1 MADISISDVKKLA
14 QLSKIKLT
22 EDELKQYQVEITSIL
37 GFVEQLKS
45 INTDGVEETSQV
57 TGLVNVTRKDE
68 ISDYGV
74 SKEELLK
81 NAPNQEKGYIR
92 VRRVL

>member
-1 MADISISDVKKLA
+1 MAEVSIDDVKKLA
-14 QLSKIKLT
+14 HLSKIKLS
-22 EDELKQYQVEITSIL
+22 EAELKQYQAEITSIL

-45 INTDGVEETSQV
+45 IDTTDVEETSQV
-57 TGLVNVTRKDE
+57 TGLQNVTRQGVVK
-68 ISDYGV
+68 DYGV

-81 NAPNQEKGYIR
+81 NAPNQEKGYIK